1 MWWQAEFLHYTYA
14 IAGMQAE
21 LTALVANTD
30 DPPKQFKCNVVPV
43 ANYKDFVP
51 DAPLLSLN
59 KSGGI
64 AEWAAL
70 DGPRDETV
78 LIVDPDS
85 MFLRPIADPGPIP
98 TGHAYSEEHDYMSAD
113 IARNKTVIERHCAEQ
128 VRSRIQP
135 VGIYILINRGC
146 LAELARRWLQKT
158 MDIMADPV
166 CREALDGTGWLSD
179 MWGYCI
185 AAAELGIHH
194 QIRSFSQVTGSD
206 SLNNPI
212 THYCYPLME
221 KKDGN
226 WHPDTDKP
234 ILWSKWFYTPWTDP
248 PDSTATTIEGKLLL
262 QRLQDLVNTRSYANH
277 I

>member
-1 MWWQAEFLHYTYA
+1 MSWLLQNVASNASSPSCVFRHSPAPLHSGNNLCPTQPEIDLPNGNPEPVRVIFSCENTWYMWWQAEFLHYTYA

-30 DPPKQFKCNVVPV
+30 DPPKQFTCNVVPV

-98 TGHAYSEEHDYMSAD
+98 AD
-113 IARNKTVIERHCAEQ
+113 SIQSQSSIAHC
-128 VRSRIQP
+128 
-135 VGIYILINRGC
+135 
-146 LAELARRWLQKT
+146 
-158 MDIMADPV
+158 
-166 CREALDGTGWLSD
+166 
-179 MWGYCI
+179 
-185 AAAELGIHH
+185 
-194 QIRSFSQVTGSD
+194 
-206 SLNNPI
+206 
-212 THYCYPLME
+212 
-221 KKDGN
+221 
-226 WHPDTDKP
+226 
-234 ILWSKWFYTPWTDP
+234 
-248 PDSTATTIEGKLLL
+248 
-262 QRLQDLVNTRSYANH
+262 
-277 I
+277 